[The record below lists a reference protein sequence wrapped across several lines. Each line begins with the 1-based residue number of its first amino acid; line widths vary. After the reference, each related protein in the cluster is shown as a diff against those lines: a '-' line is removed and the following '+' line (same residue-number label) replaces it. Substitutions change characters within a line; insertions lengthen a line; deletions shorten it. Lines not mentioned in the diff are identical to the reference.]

1 MSASAAS
8 ATRSMTDQEPATC
21 HRQGMDTADLGTP
34 YQYMRE
40 RRTYTVIPMPPASSM
55 RIIGQIGAVV
65 VPQMSNRVSNF
76 GCQTSGVKLQ
86 VSNSRCQTSGVKLGA
101 RRSPCSSNSFHTQ
114 QNQRAPLRV
123 HISPKCSITKDNAQH
138 TTQPQCATNADPA
151 AVCPLHTP
159 EQAVRVGLP
168 SPGSYDRIRGLWL
181 E

>member
-8 ATRSMTDQEPATC
+8 ATCSMTDQEPATC

-76 GCQTSGVKLQ
+76 
-86 VSNSRCQTSGVKLGA
+86 RCQTSGVKLGA

-123 HISPKCSITKDNAQH
+123 HISPKYSITKDNAQH

-151 AVCPLHTP
+151 AVCPPHTP